1 MKMNKFLLCLFLVI
15 AFVITGCGT
24 DGGGGAQPEP
34 TAPEDT
40 EEEQQQDEAAGD
52 AEDFRVAMVTDVGGI
67 DDKSFNQSAWEGMT
81 RFGEEF
87 GLEEG
92 TDFKYLQSSSEAE
105 YAPNL
110 NSLVREEYDLVWA
123 IGFLMGNDVK
133 TVAQQRPESQLAI
146 VDMVVEGD
154 DGELLDN
161 VANITFKEHEGSFL
175 VGVIAGLTTET
186 NQVGFLGGVEGALIK
201 KFENGFKAGV
211 KTVNPD
217 ADVIVQYAESFND
230 ESTGQQIAN
239 AMYTQGADI
248 IYHASGGTGKGLFTE
263 AKNRKRNNENV
274 WAIGVDRDQHE
285 EGLPENVTLTS
296 MIKRVDNA
304 LYAVNEQ
311 TMEGNYPG
319 GEILEFGLE
328 DEAVGIAENTENVS
342 DEAQERVNEYI
353 EQIQAGDIEVPQTDD
368 EYAEF
373 IENL

>member
-1 MKMNKFLLCLFLVI
+1 MNKFLLCLFLVI